1 MFWDVTFTRLLH
13 NWELEVLIT
22 FIDLCSSRARDVE
35 DKLCRWPNKNGLFE
49 VKSYYRALPF

>member
-1 MFWDVTFTRLLH
+1 MFWDVMFTRLLH

-22 FIDLCSSRARDVE
+22 SIDLCSSRARDVE